1 MAGAVTLGL
10 IMVSGLLLSGCSQTS
25 QATRQHRVVF
35 ALFDLSGS
43 TDVERANFAEDFKA
57 IVSVLDEGDAI
68 ITGKIVDD
76 PLSESSFPI
85 NATLPEFNPS
95 TDNDLVQNKEF
106 DNFKKAQSKEKT
118 KITATATEF
127 IMREKSP
134 STDILSAMYLAER
147 IFNNHRDDQKTLIV
161 FSDMYHQSTDYNFME
176 KPLTPEHIDEI
187 ISAEENNR
195 GLPSLNGVKVY
206 VVGARANGSRKFLL
220 VRNFWIR
227 YFEQCGARLS
237 KDDYGKRLLTFK

>member
-1 MAGAVTLGL
+1 
-10 IMVSGLLLSGCSQTS
+10 
-25 QATRQHRVVF
+25 
-35 ALFDLSGS
+35 
-43 TDVERANFAEDFKA
+43 
-57 IVSVLDEGDAI
+57 
-68 ITGKIVDD
+68 
-76 PLSESSFPI
+76 FPI
-85 NATLPEFNPS
+85 NKTLPEFNPS
-95 TDNDLVQNKEF
+95 TDIDLVSNKEF

-127 IMREKSP
+127 IMSEKSP

-147 IFNNHRDDQKTLIV
+147 VFNNHRENQKTLII

-176 KPLTPEHIDEI
+176 KPLVPERIDEI

-206 VVGARANGSRKFLL
+206 VVGARSNSSRKFLL
-220 VRNFWIR
+220 VRNFWIL